1 MPGAAA
7 GRSPLS
13 TSRAP
18 RPERTAAG
26 APAKSQAKRMA
37 FGVSPLGSRPL
48 HSHPPPRCVHFARD
62 YCTITGGHL
71 HAPPSRTADARTTCI
86 VARPLA
92 PAPCSDGYDVGAGAG
107 ASRAPG
113 CSPFGLGAA
122 HRHNLDHVEPIGRFV
137 FTPLP

>member
-37 FGVSPLGSRPL
+37 LVSRLWGHDRYTVIHL
-48 HSHPPPRCVHFARD
+48 RGACILLEI
-62 YCTITGGHL
+62 TITGGHL
-71 HAPPSRTADARTTCI
+71 HAPPSREDGGRTHNVYCG
-86 VARPLA
+86 
-92 PAPCSDGYDVGAGAG
+92 PAPCSG
-107 ASRAPG
+107 SLLRR
-113 CSPFGLGAA
+113 L
-122 HRHNLDHVEPIGRFV
+122 
-137 FTPLP
+137 

>member
-1 MPGAAA
+1 MPGTAA

-62 YCTITGGHL
+62 YNNGRAFACAPLEDGG
-71 HAPPSRTADARTTCI
+71 RTHNVYCG
-86 VARPLA
+86 
-92 PAPCSDGYDVGAGAG
+92 PAPCSG
-107 ASRAPG
+107 SLLRR
-113 CSPFGLGAA
+113 L
-122 HRHNLDHVEPIGRFV
+122 
-137 FTPLP
+137 

>member
-37 FGVSPLGSRPL
+37 LVSPLWGHDRYTV
-48 HSHPPPRCVHFARD
+48 VHLRGA
-62 YCTITGGHL
+62 CISLEITITGGHL